1 MNQKKVAL
9 VLIVFVLLIA
19 YAGYLIVRIVQNPT
33 VTFFVEKG
41 DLTLEESTVGY
52 ILRDETL
59 VRGEN
64 YKNGIVQIKN
74 EGEKVSKGEAIFRYY
89 SNGEESLR
97 KQIKEVNEKIDKV
110 FSQESKVIPKDIKT
124 LEDQITSNLDKLY
137 LLNDLKKIAEYK
149 KEMNQYITKKSQIIG
164 EQSPAGSYLKEL
176 MNQKNDL
183 ENRLSANQE
192 YITAPNPGVIS
203 YRVDGLENVLTTNNF
218 DYLNKEFL
226 EGLDIKNA
234 QVIATSNEAGKIVDN
249 FKTYIVCF
257 SKSEYAEKAEA
268 NSSIKIRLPSDKEAT
283 ATLVEK
289 KQDGDEWLMIYQIN
303 SGSEEL
309 MSYRKLSFDLI
320 WWHDSGLKIPNEAIK
335 QDEKGTSYIVRKRSG
350 NEEKIYVKVLRQNQN
365 YAIVDN
371 YSSDELM
378 QKGYTKDEIK
388 KVSLYDEITL

>member
-1 MNQKKVAL
+1 MNKKKVAL
-9 VLIVFVLLIA
+9 VLIVFLLLIA
-19 YAGYLIVRIVQNPT
+19 YAGYLIIRIVQNPT

-41 DLTLEESTVGY
+41 DLTFEESTVGY

-97 KQIKEVNEKIDKV
+97 KQIKELNDKIDKAIN
-110 FSQESKVIPKDIKT
+110 QESNLFTKDTKT
-124 LEDQITSNLDKLY
+124 LEDQITGNLDKIY
-137 LLNDLKKIAEYK
+137 QLNDLKKIAEYK
-149 KEMNQYITKKSQIIG
+149 KEMNQQITKKSQIVG

-176 MNQKNDL
+176 MNKKTDL
-183 ENRLSANQE
+183 ENRISSNQE
-192 YITAPNPGVIS
+192 YITAPSPGVIS
-203 YRVDGLENVLTTNNF
+203 YRVDGLENVLTTSNF
-218 DYLNKEFL
+218 DYLNKSFL
-226 EGLDIKNA
+226 EDLDIKNG
-234 QVIATSNEAGKIVDN
+234 QVIATSTEAGKIVDN
-249 FKTYIVCF
+249 FTTYIVCF
-257 SKSEYAEKAEA
+257 SKSENAEKAKQ
-268 NSSIKIRLPSDKEAT
+268 NSSIKIRLPSDKEAS

-289 KQDGDEWLMIYQIN
+289 KQDGDEWLMIYKIN

-335 QDEKGTSYIVRKRSG
+335 QDEKGTSYIIRNRTGKD
-350 NEEKIYVKVLRQNQN
+350 EKIYVKVLRQNQN

-371 YSSDELM
+371 YSSDELT
-378 QKGYTKDEIK
+378 QKGYTKEEAK

>member
-1 MNQKKVAL
+1 MNKKKVAL
-9 VLIVFVLLIA
+9 VLFVFIVLIA
-19 YAGYLIVRIVQNPT
+19 YAGYLIIRIVQNPT

-52 ILRDETL
+52 ILRSETL
-59 VRGEN
+59 VKGEN
-64 YKNGIVQIKN
+64 YKNGIVKIKN

-89 SNGEESLR
+89 SNGEEAIR
-97 KQIKEVNEKIDKV
+97 KQIKEVNDKIDKV

-137 LLNDLKKIAEYK
+137 QLNDLKKIAEHK

-176 MNQKNDL
+176 MNQKADL
-183 ENRLSANQE
+183 ENRLSANRE

-203 YRVDGLENVLTTNNF
+203 YRVDGLENVLTTTNF
-218 DYLNKEFL
+218 DYLNKDFL

-234 QVIATSNEAGKIVDN
+234 QVIASSNEAGKIVDN

-257 SKSEYAEKAEA
+257 SKSENAENAKQ
-268 NSSIKIRLPSDKEAT
+268 NSSIKIRLPSDKEAI

-289 KQDGDEWLMIYQIN
+289 KKDGDEWLMIYQIN

-309 MSYRKLSFDLI
+309 MNYRKLSFDLI
-320 WWHDSGLKIPNEAIK
+320 WWHDSGLRIPNEAIK
-335 QDEKGTSYIVRKRSG
+335 KDEKGTSYIIRKRSG
-350 NEEKIYVKVLRQNQN
+350 AEEKVYVKVLRQNQN

-371 YSSDELM
+371 YSSDELA
-378 QKGYTKDEIK
+378 QKGYTKEEAK